1 MTLAVSRPTPA
12 RLAGRFAALV
22 ARAWQSQT
30 LTRLASLLLFAGL
43 TAWVLAVFRDY
54 GISNDEP
61 VQHTYGQLLWQ
72 WYGSG
77 FKDDRAFHY
86 INLYLYGGLFDLIAA
101 GLEPYVSL
109 PVYDLRHLISAG
121 FGLAGLV
128 AVWRWTRLIA
138 GEKTAILAVALLAIT
153 GMYGGAMFTHT
164 KDVPF
169 AAAMAWSLYFVTC
182 VAAALPGLPAWRT
195 VVGLGLAVGCALGL
209 RVGGVFAIFYLGL
222 TVLAG
227 GVVHRDPRLVLRLV
241 LRLVPAGLIALM
253 VMALAWPWSVLP
265 PTNLFEAMGAF
276 SHFSFDLSTLINGRT
291 VPIGEVPGTYMSEY
305 LLIKLPDVAL
315 LGLIAA
321 LPLGIA
327 ALFRAEAGERRRAL
341 VFLPLVLALAVPVAF
356 TLAEHPPL
364 YNGIR
369 HFLFVIPPATIA
381 AALGL
386 AALWRGA
393 LRVSPILG
401 LATAAVAGGLFV
413 FNAATFVA
421 LHPYE
426 YVGYNQLVGG
436 LRGADGRFE
445 GDYWSA
451 TMREAANALRTGI
464 EAHPPARPYKVA
476 ICAED
481 GQIQPFLG
489 PHLEFTESWDD
500 ADFLL
505 TARNVGCDNLVP
517 GLTYRTISRLG
528 VPLAMVVDLRA
539 RHTPI
544 VDPLPWDDDADPETP
559 AVSFNGPGS
568 ATVARKAP

>member
-1 MTLAVSRPTPA
+1 MAASRPTPA
-12 RLAGRFAALV
+12 TLAGRLGALV
-22 ARAWQSQT
+22 VHAWQSQT
-30 LTRLASLLLFAGL
+30 LTRLCSIVLFAGL
-43 TAWVLAVFRDY
+43 TAWVLVVFRDY

-101 GLEPYVSL
+101 GLEPYISL
-109 PVYDLRHLISAG
+109 PVYDLRHLISAC

-128 AVWRWTRLIA
+128 AVWRWTRLLA
-138 GEKTAILAVALLAIT
+138 GEKTAILAVAMLAVT

-169 AAAMAWSLYFVTC
+169 AATMAWSLYFITC
-182 VAAALPGLPAWRT
+182 VAAALPGLPSWRM
-195 VVGLGLAVGCALGL
+195 VAGLGFAVGCALGL
-209 RVGGVFAIFYLGL
+209 RVGGVFAVFYLGL
-222 TVLAG
+222 TIAVAG
-227 GVVHRDPRLVLRLV
+227 AIHRDLRLILRLV
-241 LRLVPAGLIALM
+241 MRLIPAGLIAAA
-253 VMALAWPWSVLP
+253 VTALAWPWSMLP

-276 SHFSFDLSTLINGRT
+276 SHFSFDLSTLINGQNL
-291 VPIGEVPGTYMSEY
+291 PIGEVPGTYMSEY
-305 LLIKLPDVAL
+305 LLIKLPDIAVAGLVAAIPFGILAL
-315 LGLIAA
+315 LRADAA
-321 LPLGIA
+321 
-327 ALFRAEAGERRRAL
+327 RRRRQL
-341 VFLPLVLALAVPVAF
+341 VFLPLVLALAVPVTF

-381 AALGL
+381 AALGI
-386 AALWRGA
+386 AALWQAA
-393 LRVSPILG
+393 LRLSPVLA
-401 LATAAVAGGLFV
+401 LATAATAGSLFA
-413 FNAATFVA
+413 FNAVTFVA

-436 LRGADGRFE
+436 LKGADGRFE

-451 TMREAANALRTGI
+451 TMREAATALRTGI
-464 EAHPPARPYKVA
+464 EAHPPAKPYKVA

-489 PHLEFTESWDD
+489 PDLELTESWDD

-539 RHTPI
+539 RHMPI
-544 VDPLPWDDDADPETP
+544 VEPLPWDDDADPQTP

>member
-1 MTLAVSRPTPA
+1 MTFAAFRPTPVT
-12 RLAGRFAALV
+12 LAGRLG
-22 ARAWQSQT
+22 ARAARLWQSQA
-30 LTRLASLLLFAGL
+30 LTRLASVVLFAGL

-182 VAAALPGLPAWRT
+182 VAAALPGLPSWRIVT
-195 VVGLGLAVGCALGL
+195 GLGLAVGGALGL
-209 RVGGVFAIFYLGL
+209 RVGGVFAVLYLGL
-222 TVLAG
+222 TMLAAG
-227 GVVHRDPRLVLRLV
+227 AIHRDLGLMMRLVVRLM
-241 LRLVPAGLIALM
+241 PAGLIALV

-265 PTNLFEAMGAF
+265 PTNLVEAMSAF
-276 SHFSFDLSTLINGRT
+276 SHFSFDLSTLINGRN
-291 VPIGEVPGTYMSEY
+291 VPIGEVPGFYMSEY

-315 LGLIAA
+315 LGLLAAIPFGAAA
-321 LPLGIA
+321 LL
-327 ALFRAEAGERRRAL
+327 RADAGGRRRAL

-369 HFLFVIPPATIA
+369 HFLFVLPPAAIA
-381 AALGL
+381 AALGI
-386 AALWRGA
+386 AALWRAA
-393 LRVSPILG
+393 LRVSPVLG
-401 LATAAVAGGLFV
+401 FAAAAMAGSLFA
-413 FNAATFVA
+413 FDAATFVA

-436 LRGADGRFE
+436 LAGADGRFE
-445 GDYWSA
+445 GDYWSS
-451 TMREAANALRTGI
+451 TMREAATALRTGI
-464 EAHPPARPYKVA
+464 EAHPPAKPYKVA
-476 ICAED
+476 ICSED
-481 GQIQPFLG
+481 GQVQPFLG
-489 PHLEFTESWDD
+489 PHLELTESWDD
-500 ADFLL
+500 ADFLI
-505 TARNVGCDNLVP
+505 TARNIGCDNLVP
-517 GLTYRTISRLG
+517 GLTYRSISRLG

-539 RHTPI
+539 RHMP
-544 VDPLPWDDDADPETP
+544 VVEPLPWDDDADPQTP

-568 ATVARKAP
+568 VTVARRAP

>member
-1 MTLAVSRPTPA
+1 MTFAASRPTPA
-12 RLAGRFAALV
+12 TLAGRLGV
-22 ARAWQSQT
+22 LCSRAWQSQA
-30 LTRLASLLLFAGL
+30 LTRVVSLALFAGL
-43 TAWVLAVFRDY
+43 TAWVLMVFRDY

-128 AVWRWTRLIA
+128 AVWRWTKLLA
-138 GEKTAILAVALLAIT
+138 GEKTAILAVAILAVT

-169 AAAMAWSLYFVTC
+169 AATMAWSVYLVTC
-182 VAAALPGLPAWRT
+182 VAAALPGLPSWRT
-195 VVGLGLAVGCALGL
+195 VAGLGFAVGCALGL

-222 TVLAG
+222 TIVAAG
-227 GVVHRDPRLVLRLV
+227 VIHRDVRLVARLV
-241 LRLVPAGLIALM
+241 LRLVPAGLITLT

-276 SHFSFDLSTLINGRT
+276 SHFSFDLSTLINGKD
-291 VPIGEVPGTYMSEY
+291 VPIGEVPGFYMSEY

-321 LPLGIA
+321 IPFGVL
-327 ALFRAEAGERRRAL
+327 ALLRANAEDRRRAL
-341 VFLPLVLALAVPVAF
+341 VFLPLVLALAVPVVF

-381 AALGL
+381 AALGI
-386 AALWRGA
+386 AALWRAA
-393 LRVSPILG
+393 LRVSPGLG
-401 LATAAVAGGLFV
+401 FATAAVAGSLFA
-413 FNAATFVA
+413 FNAASFVA

-436 LRGADGRFE
+436 LAGADGRFE

-451 TMREAANALRTGI
+451 TIREAATELREGV
-464 EAHPPARPYKVA
+464 EAHPPAKPYKVA

-481 GQIQPFLG
+481 GQVQPFLG
-489 PHLEFTESWDD
+489 PDLELTESWDD

-539 RHTPI
+539 RHSPI
-544 VDPLPWDDDADPETP
+544 VEPLPWDDDADPDTP
-559 AVSFNGPGS
+559 AVSFHGPGS
-568 ATVARKAP
+568 ATVARKVP